1 MRLARFSLKFQDIVQ
16 TEQEANFI
24 SRLHRGSLTIIPWP
38 VIGSQEFYTMFS
50 DVEDLL
56 DDQDISH
63 PQASTFLHKMK
74 TLMAKL
80 KVFSQISALG

>member
-1 MRLARFSLKFQDIVQ
+1 
-16 TEQEANFI
+16 
-24 SRLHRGSLTIIPWP
+24 
-38 VIGSQEFYTMFS
+38 MFS

-80 KVFSQISALG
+80 KVFGQFMALG